1 MEISQEQAVVTGA
14 FGYSGQY
21 ITRRLLASGVAVRTL
36 TNASAERN
44 PFGEQVEVH
53 RYNFSNPEALTE
65 SLRGTRVLYNTY
77 WVRYDTKRATIRQAV
92 DNSRVLFDAA
102 RRAGV
107 ERVVHISILNPNSDS
122 PLHYFRAKAELEKM
136 LLDSGMSYAL
146 LRPAIIFGG
155 QDILLN
161 NIAWALRHLPVFG
174 VFGDGSYCLQPIFVD
189 DLAALAVAQGKLP
202 ENNIID
208 AIGPE
213 TFAFRE
219 LIRIIAQQINVRRLV
234 IPVPPYAG
242 YLFTSIL
249 GRLLGDVM
257 LTREEISAL
266 MQGML
271 FSPAS
276 PAGSTKLTE
285 WVADNADTLG
295 RKYAS
300 EQARRK

>member
-1 MEISQEQAVVTGA
+1 MVISQEQAVVTGA

-21 ITRRLLASGVAVRTL
+21 ITRRLLASGAAVRTL
-36 TNASAERN
+36 TNAPAERN
-44 PFGEQVEVH
+44 PFGTEIKIH
-53 RYNFSNPEALTE
+53 RYKFSEPAALVD
-65 SLRGTRVLYNTY
+65 SLRGARVLYNTY
-77 WVRYDTKRATIRQAV
+77 WVRYDTKYTTIQQAV
-92 DNSRVLFDAA
+92 DNSRILFEAA
-102 RRAGV
+102 RCAGV
-107 ERVVHISILNPNSDS
+107 ERVVHISILNPSSES
-122 PLHYFRAKAELEKM
+122 PYHYFRAKAELEKM
-136 LLDSGMSYAL
+136 LIASGMSYAM

-161 NIAWALRHLPVFG
+161 NIAWSLRHLPVFG
-174 VFGDGSYCLQPIFVD
+174 VFGDGSYCLQPIYVD
-189 DLAALAVAQGKLP
+189 DLAALAVEQGKLA

-219 LIRIIAQQINVRRLV
+219 LIRIIANLIKVHRLV

-257 LTREEISAL
+257 LTRDEVSAL
-266 MQGML
+266 MQGLL
-271 FSPAS
+271 FSPSA
-276 PAGSTKLTE
+276 PTGQTRLTE
-285 WVADNADTLG
+285 WVATHADSLG

-300 EQARRK
+300 EKARRG